1 MKLYT
6 ILETILKS
14 DSGNLNLIDNQGDL
28 MLNKIHDLVDKTDE
42 NLIGLL
48 LENQELRE
56 KFFIKIKDVF
66 VFKTSDF
73 KFFLDENKIDNSY
86 TQYENRIGLIAGG
99 KFLKDSSDVVLDFPY
114 KDCILEGGQST
125 EEGTDTYFEY
135 DANDNHY
142 QEKQA
147 KRKEIFF
154 NSILAKDEIDR
165 LLEPK
170 AFTNIKKY
178 TTKGEEN
185 ITSFERGENGT
196 IKDNLIIKGNNLL
209 ALHSLKSEF
218 AGKVKLIYIDPPYNT
233 GNDSFAYNDNFNH
246 STWLTFMRNR
256 LLVAKELLREDG
268 LICVQCDDNENAY
281 LKILLDEV
289 FNRINFMNNVAVKM
303 SESSGVKMNHA
314 KAKFPKLKEYILM
327 YKMPSYNGFIEIDKY
342 EQEKWDNENNIFLE
356 KLIEKDRER
365 LIEIELKE
373 TNDLNDVLIGNEILS
388 KVNKI
393 SLSEKIKD
401 LNFKNDE
408 DLKLWL
414 FKNSWRII
422 KTAGSSSLASL
433 VKSLELIPKQDI
445 AASLS
450 KTKILFFYITD
461 FNRDTNQPRL
471 QVIFA
476 DSNIFKNPCDF
487 WQDIKTTGAISD
499 EGGIKLS
506 NGKKPEKILHRL
518 LKMTTKE
525 NDIVLDYHLGS
536 GTTAAVAHKMNRQ
549 YIGIEQMDNQV
560 NLSKTRL
567 KNVINND
574 QTGIS
579 KSVNW
584 QGGGSFIYLELAKN
598 NQNAIEYIQSCESYE
613 ALITFFD
620 EMCNT
625 YFLHYNVKVKE
636 FREVICKEDNFK
648 KLTLDQQKIMFA
660 KMLDLNQLYVNVS
673 DMKDTRFG
681 LNENDIA
688 ITKDFYQL

>member
-1 MKLYT
+1 MKLYS

-14 DSGNLNLIDNQGDL
+14 DSTNLTLIDNQGDL
-28 MLNKIHDLVDKTDE
+28 MGNKIHDLVDKTDE

-56 KFFIKIKDVF
+56 KFFSPLSPKGGNIVY

-86 TQYENRIGLIAGG
+86 TQYENRIGLTANG

-135 DANDNHY
+135 DTNDNHY

-154 NSILAKDEIDR
+154 NTILAKDEIDR

-170 AFTNIKKY
+170 AFTNFKHYASSTDKSRLVP
-178 TTKGEEN
+178 T
-185 ITSFERGENGT
+185 FERDENGT

-256 LLVAKELLREDG
+256 LLIAKELLREDG
-268 LICVQCDDNENAY
+268 TIVISIDHNEVAY
-281 LKILLDEV
+281 NLILLDEI
-289 FNRINFMNNVAVKM
+289 FGRTNRKNIVTVKRSSVSGAKVINPGVVNVAEALLIYSNNSNSWKPNKVFK
-303 SESSGVKMNHA
+303 EKVRDERYNNFITNIDDNPEYWKYSSVLDAFSIDKQIE
-314 KAKFPKLKEYILM
+314 KSKLKKVLGTNY
-327 YKMPSYNGFIEIDKY
+327 
-342 EQEKWDNENNIFLE
+342 
-356 KLIEKDRER
+356 
-365 LIEIELKE
+365 EIELEHFFYENK
-373 TNDLNDVLIGNEILS
+373 DKIIRFAGLDDKSISAGIRSLKLIS
-388 KVNKI
+388 
-393 SLSEKIKD
+393 
-401 LNFKNDE
+401 KND
-408 DLKLWL
+408 
-414 FKNSWRII
+414 N
-422 KTAGSSSLASL
+422 
-433 VKSLELIPKQDI
+433 
-445 AASLS
+445 S
-450 KTKILFFYITD
+450 KTYVFERENLNTYYLFNGNAILFFKD
-461 FNRDTNQPRL
+461 RL
-471 QVIFA
+471 
-476 DSNIFKNPCDF
+476 
-487 WQDIKTTGAISD
+487 IKIDEEWKFGEMISD
-499 EGGIKLS
+499 IWDDVLPNDIHNEGGVTLRK
-506 NGKKPEKILHRL
+506 GKKPEKLLNRILDL
-518 LKMTTKE
+518 TTKE
-525 NDIVLDYHLGS
+525 NDIILDYHLGS

-549 YIGIEQMDNQV
+549 YIGIEQLDYG
-560 NLSKTRL
+560 
-567 KNVINND
+567 NND
-574 QTGIS
+574 SVIRLENVLNGEVSGIS
-579 KSVNW
+579 KLVNW

-598 NQNAIEYIQSCESYE
+598 NQNAIEYIQTCESYE
-613 ALITFFD
+613 ALIAFFD

-625 YFLHYNVKVKE
+625 YFLHYNVKVNE

-648 KLTLDQQKIMFA
+648 KLTLEQQKIMFA

-673 DMKDTRFG
+673 DMKDSRFG
-681 LNENDIA
+681 LSENDIA